1 MCLRYKVVLN
11 GQSHVHATWDTRQRI
26 ENILAG
32 EYHVSVLAENDEGQ
46 SEVWPQEEEEGG
58 EELVY
63 RIGELRPPRPED
75 ITIAVFLDEDES
87 VVAEVSWEEDERLLE
102 TGGYMVYVSTPAQVS
117 LGARASDEPS
127 RSFTVPLQ
135 GLLWALWN
143 FEKVRCWL

>member
-46 SEVWPQEEEEGG
+46 SEAWPQEEEEGG

-87 VVAEVSWEEDERLLE
+87 VVAEVSWAEDERLLE
-102 TGGYMVYVSTPAQVS
+102 TGGYMVYVSTPAQVTADTRPS
-117 LGARASDEPS
+117 NKPS
-127 RSFTVPLQ
+127 RSFTVPRE
-135 GLLWALWN
+135 GPVKAL
-143 FEKVRCWL
+143 

>member
-1 MCLRYKVVLN
+1 MVLN

-46 SEVWPQEEEEGG
+46 SEAWPQEEEEGG

-87 VVAEVSWEEDERLLE
+87 VVAEVSWAEDERLLE
-102 TGGYMVYVSTPAQVS
+102 TGGYMVYVSPPAQVRMVT
-117 LGARASDEPS
+117 RASNEPS
-127 RSFTVPLQ
+127 CSSFCRHGIGMPMQRS
-135 GLLWALWN
+135 
-143 FEKVRCWL
+143 

>member
-46 SEVWPQEEEEGG
+46 SEAWPQEEEEGG

-63 RIGELRPPRPED
+63 RIVLQKVP
-75 ITIAVFLDEDES
+75 S
-87 VVAEVSWEEDERLLE
+87 K
-102 TGGYMVYVSTPAQVS
+102 
-117 LGARASDEPS
+117 AS
-127 RSFTVPLQ
+127 
-135 GLLWALWN
+135 
-143 FEKVRCWL
+143 

>member
-1 MCLRYKVVLN
+1 MLN

-46 SEVWPQEEEEGG
+46 SEAWPQEEEGGG

-75 ITIAVFLDEDES
+75 IAIAVFLDEDES
-87 VVAEVSWEEDERLLE
+87 VVAEVSWAEDERLLE

-117 LGARASDEPS
+117 LLTGASNEPS
-127 RSFTVPLQ
+127 RSFTVAREGPVK
-135 GLLWALWN
+135 AL
-143 FEKVRCWL
+143 

>member
-1 MCLRYKVVLN
+1 MVLN

-46 SEVWPQEEEEGG
+46 SEAWPQEEEGG
-58 EELVY
+58 EEEELVY

-87 VVAEVSWEEDERLLE
+87 VVAEVSWAEDERLLE

-117 LGARASDEPS
+117 RRSLEPATNLLEVS
-127 RSFTVPLQ
+127 QCP
-135 GLLWALWN
+135 GLFLV
-143 FEKVRCWL
+143 ESTRH

>member
-1 MCLRYKVVLN
+1 MVLN

-46 SEVWPQEEEEGG
+46 SEAWPQEEEEGG

-87 VVAEVSWEEDERLLE
+87 VVAEVSWAEDERLLE
-102 TGGYMVYVSTPAQVS
+102 TGGYMVYVSTPAQVRMVT
-117 LGARASDEPS
+117 RASNEPS
-127 RSFTVPLQ
+127 RSFTVPKEGPAKGTVKTSQ
-135 GLLWALWN
+135 R
-143 FEKVRCWL
+143 FVSSSV

>member
-46 SEVWPQEEEEGG
+46 SEAWPQEEEEGG

-63 RIGELRPPRPED
+63 SIGELRPPRPED

-87 VVAEVSWEEDERLLE
+87 VVAEVSWAEDERLLE

-117 LGARASDEPS
+117 RRSLEPATNLLEV
-127 RSFTVPLQ
+127 FTVPRE
-135 GLLWALWN
+135 GPVKAL
-143 FEKVRCWL
+143 

>member
-46 SEVWPQEEEEGG
+46 SEAWPQQEEEGG

-63 RIGELRPPRPED
+63 RIVPQIDSSVKLYNHGEGP
-75 ITIAVFLDEDES
+75 
-87 VVAEVSWEEDERLLE
+87 
-102 TGGYMVYVSTPAQVS
+102 Y
-117 LGARASDEPS
+117 
-127 RSFTVPLQ
+127 
-135 GLLWALWN
+135 
-143 FEKVRCWL
+143 